1 MSTVLDNIYINLRV
15 IAKIPE
21 GGKISTTSPGQVTLE
36 DTNNRATRIWRTLTR
51 DSRKK
56 SVKLLMGLAND
67 ITEISDNIISSLYYT
82 HQYENDK
89 PSMFQLNDNA
99 KKIHQLK
106 KLVRELQNSVPGFN
120 NLLNTYR
127 KDLNVTAGIEEIV
140 DKVNIQIT
148 KIQNTLRM
156 MNQSEEGEDLSTT
169 MLTVL
174 NTAKNIDA
182 IQHIS
187 ASPPKDNRNH
197 SRDRDTRDAKNN
209 QSPHPQSQSPR
220 DSKFIVSTS
229 PVQKSSQSNVYDS
242 EHSISLDPFDD

>member
-36 DTNNRATRIWRTLTR
+36 DTNNRATKIWRTLTR

-148 KIQNTLRM
+148 KIQNTLKM
-156 MNQSEEGEDLSTT
+156 MGQADETDDFNST
-169 MLTVL
+169 MLSVMNK
-174 NTAKNIDA
+174 NTDA
-182 IQHIS
+182 VQHIS
-187 ASPPKDNRNH
+187 ASPPKDHRSSNNH
-197 SRDRDTRDAKNN
+197 DSSSRL
-209 QSPHPQSQSPR
+209 
-220 DSKFIVSTS
+220 
-229 PVQKSSQSNVYDS
+229 PVQKPQQQSGNGEWRGVARFVPPKSSPSPVSAVNDS